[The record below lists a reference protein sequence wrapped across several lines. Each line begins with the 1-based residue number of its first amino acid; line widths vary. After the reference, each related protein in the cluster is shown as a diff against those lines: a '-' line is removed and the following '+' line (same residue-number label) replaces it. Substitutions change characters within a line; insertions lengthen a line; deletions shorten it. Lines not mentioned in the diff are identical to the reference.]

1 MSNRL
6 LKRVRDFAQ
15 VIGEGHIDLAI
26 TNKAL
31 SALGI
36 DEKGLEGLDRHI
48 LRLIIEKF
56 GGGPVG
62 IDTIA
67 ASIGEERITI
77 EDVYEPYLLQSGLLH
92 RTPKGRMASRDAW
105 LWLGIEPPAESGADT
120 ESAQTSLFD
129 EEEG

>member
-1 MSNRL
+1 M
-6 LKRVRDFAQ
+6 
-15 VIGEGHIDLAI
+15 GEGRIDLVI

-31 SALGI
+31 GALGI
-36 DEKGLEGLDRHI
+36 DQKGLEGLDRDI

-92 RTPKGRMASRDAW
+92 RTSKGRMASRDAW
-105 LWLGIEPPAESGADT
+105 LWLGIEPPAEAGLSA
-120 ESAQTSLFD
+120 ESPQTSLFD
-129 EEEG
+129 EEAE